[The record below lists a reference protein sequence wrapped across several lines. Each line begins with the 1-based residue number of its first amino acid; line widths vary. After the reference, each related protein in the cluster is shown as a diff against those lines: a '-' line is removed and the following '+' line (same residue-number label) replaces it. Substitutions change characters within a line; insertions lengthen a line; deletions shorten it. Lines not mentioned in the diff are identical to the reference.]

1 MTFQYAPEY
10 PYTIWSE
17 PYPNSRP
24 EPLDREGVR
33 YVGEYRVQQRA
44 QAEALRMCRT
54 VGVRHIVRDERGFT
68 ISEHLP
74 PEENGMTK
82 YASLRDLAAKI
93 DYEGS
98 DYFFTEYGFGPNDL
112 PEGTPADVVSK
123 AADLAWATQAYSQ
136 AKSAFM
142 ACLPDADE
150 EG

>member
-17 PYPNSRP
+17 PYPNGQP

-74 PEENGMTK
+74 PEEN
-82 YASLRDLAAKI
+82 R
-93 DYEGS
+93 
-98 DYFFTEYGFGPNDL
+98 
-112 PEGTPADVVSK
+112 
-123 AADLAWATQAYSQ
+123 
-136 AKSAFM
+136 
-142 ACLPDADE
+142 
-150 EG
+150 